1 MLARSLLTF
10 SRTLVLSFLSSQ
22 ATGKLHV
29 YLDTQQGGKVA
40 TVSARDGLLKGSPTP
55 DSVTYSIVPLDANP
69 IDASRFVVNKTETIG
84 IVAGKT
90 LGDADTLAVRVL
102 YLGKRDVA
110 NREVPSVDLDPALF
124 GSFPGL
130 DILDLQFHPDSE
142 QHVVVLTSDRTLRVY
157 DVEESRCGL
166 PAEQTFELRGRKRV
180 FLGDG
185 DGDDDDDDDDDD
197 DEEGLDGVL
206 RDPVPVSFA
215 FGGSSGGRD
224 GGKTASPSTS
234 TSLSSA
240 SAWSRLAVLVLMSD
254 GEVRPLCPV
263 APFGARYSGRFVASL
278 LPEDDDVGLGAGGR
292 HAESRDLARIWAF
305 KAFGVDDCRNVE
317 RKRRYVVAPHALESH
332 VARFPEWGVRIRSN
346 GTGDAST
353 SVTEFRGIHTWPIAP
368 SAVGILETSTGGRV
382 RAGVLLGDVVP
393 AWTLNPPQCVFHGE
407 DIVAVRSQCVQPKI
421 FAPSGQDGA
430 SLGNSTSHARNANA
444 NLNHV
449 IIDDIALDDEHI
461 TGVFRDPAN
470 PTSFVVAQQLAA
482 HVVSL
487 PWISALDGELPD
499 ALPLATVT
507 ELMRAEPASPVVC
520 HALLGD
526 KLSGSALFSIL
537 SDGTQV
543 VHRIVNRV
551 GLIGAADDAYGAN
564 GAYGADG
571 ADDANDANGGK
582 APDVGDAGKKAGT
595 VTTAAN
601 ASLLASHVKEMYTP
615 IMSAPD
621 MRRRTFAAAEAA
633 ESPDNLGAFVESV
646 SDLRSQH
653 VAFCHKAH
661 HTIRQRVQQL
671 EDEVLDQ
678 LSRVKEITSLLHR
691 VDKKQSEL
699 KYLEEKTKWMAGNVA
714 DRVQL
719 LGELYW
725 AAPKPKSDEEKRFQ
739 HIELPLLESSTAVL
753 ETEVNLLRSMASR
766 LSGSV
771 RGGAQAGG
779 SAAAAARMGTRMGD
793 LRHIR
798 EKLEDHQEAI
808 RRECGRLQ
816 VIEKAIAGS

>member
-1 MLARSLLTF
+1 MLARSLPHSSF

-69 IDASRFVVNKTETIG
+69 IDASRFVVNKTETVG

-185 DGDDDDDDDDDD
+185 DDDD
-197 DEEGLDGVL
+197 DEDGLDGVL

-278 LPEDDDVGLGAGGR
+278 LPEDDDFGLGAGGR

-317 RKRRYVVAPHALESH
+317 KKRRYVVAPHALESH
-332 VARFPEWGVRIRSN
+332 VAKFPEWGVRIRSN
-346 GTGDAST
+346 GPGDAST
-353 SVTEFRGIHTWPIAP
+353 SITEFRGIHTWPIAP

-430 SLGNSTSHARNANA
+430 SLGNSTSHARNVNANA

-449 IIDDIALDDEHI
+449 IIDDIALDGEDV

-507 ELMRAEPASPVVC
+507 ELMRAEPESPVVC

-551 GLIGAADDAYGAN
+551 DIPGLIGAAGDAD
-564 GAYGADG
+564 GADG
-571 ADDANDANGGK
+571 ADDANDGK
-582 APDVGDAGKKAGT
+582 APDAVDASMKAGTVTT

-601 ASLLASHVKEMYTP
+601 ASLLASHVKEMYAP
-615 IMSAPD
+615 ILSAPD

-661 HTIRQRVQQL
+661 HTIRQRVQHL
-671 EDEVLDQ
+671 EAEVLDQ

-691 VDKKQSEL
+691 VEKKQSEL

-779 SAAAAARMGTRMGD
+779 HGSAAARMGTRMGD

-816 VIEKAIAGS
+816 VIEKSIR